1 MSNSIKGRNSKEVT
15 IQLKRA
21 EIQKNILIKN
31 IYKEYEAYFNI
42 VRKSMLNSV
51 KKGIVDIYSNFSI
64 SDKALNSKELNIF
77 LNKNINLLIKS
88 KLPFI
93 TIEQLKLGDISDP
106 TKQLVNVNLLK
117 EFVKRK
123 EYQTV
128 NIDYENEITANESIE
143 FHCDN
148 NLNTYEYYETLS
160 EDEISS
166 VNLDES
172 SYLNSFSKEIS
183 IEKIEDGKHLVN
195 AVLELIEETSDNKL
209 IDYEKINGQAPD
221 VFISSDNLNI
231 FEFIDKSYSNFLLNF
246 SYIINSELYKIRLI
260 RKIITEETFKCL
272 SNNNS
277 IIKHPYPFVIRYD
290 LYPDKL
296 SPINNNT
303 SEVYLFNITNVE
315 LEFYNLDLSI
325 CRNNIN
331 ELKSRFKLLN
341 KKQRYWKNKELAANS
356 SK

>member
-51 KKGIVDIYSNFSI
+51 KKGIAGIYSNFSI
-64 SDKALNSKELNIF
+64 NDKALNSKELNIF
-77 LNKNINLLIKS
+77 LNKNINLLIKT

-106 TKQLVNVNLLK
+106 TNQLVNVNNLK
-117 EFVKRK
+117 ELVKRK

-143 FHCDN
+143 FHCVN

-160 EDEISS
+160 EDEIPSI
-166 VNLDES
+166 NLDES

-195 AVLELIEETSDNKL
+195 AVLELIEETNDNKL
-209 IDYEKINGQAPD
+209 IDHEKINGQAPD

-231 FEFIDKSYSNFLLNF
+231 FEFIDKSYSNFLLNL
-246 SYIINSELYKIRLI
+246 SYMINLELFKIRLI
-260 RKIITEETFKCL
+260 KKIITEQTYKCL
-272 SNNNS
+272 SNSNS

-296 SPINNNT
+296 SPINNK
-303 SEVYLFNITNVE
+303 SSDIYLFNITNVE

-341 KKQRYWKNKELAANS
+341 KKQRYWKNKELASNS

>member
-1 MSNSIKGRNSKEVT
+1 MSNSIKDRNSKEVT

-31 IYKEYEAYFNI
+31 IYKEYEAYFNT
-42 VRKSMLNSV
+42 VRKSMLNSAR
-51 KKGIVDIYSNFSI
+51 KGIAGIYSNFSI
-64 SDKALNSKELNIF
+64 SDKALNSNELNIF

-93 TIEQLKLGDISDP
+93 TIEQLKLGNISDP
-106 TKQLVNVNLLK
+106 TKQLVNVNVLK
-117 EFVKRK
+117 ELVKRNQ
-123 EYQTV
+123 YQTV
-128 NIDYENEITANESIE
+128 NIDYENEKTANESIE

-172 SYLNSFSKEIS
+172 GYLNSFSKEIS

-195 AVLELIEETSDNKL
+195 AVLEFIEETSDNKL
-209 IDYEKINGQAPD
+209 IDYEKINDQASD
-221 VFISSDNLNI
+221 VFISSDNLI
-231 FEFIDKSYSNFLLNF
+231 FFEFIDKSFSNFLLNL
-246 SYIINSELYKIRLI
+246 SYKINLELFKIKLI
-260 RKIITEETFKCL
+260 KKIITEETFKCL

-277 IIKHPYPFVIRYD
+277 IIKHPDPFVIRYD

-296 SPINNNT
+296 SPINNK
-303 SEVYLFNITNVE
+303 SSDVYLFNITNVE

-341 KKQRYWKNKELAANS
+341 KKQRYWKNKELASNS

>member
-21 EIQKNILIKN
+21 EIQKNILVKN

-51 KKGIVDIYSNFSI
+51 KKGISGIYSNFSI

-93 TIEQLKLGDISDP
+93 TIEQLKLSDISDP
-106 TKQLVNVNLLK
+106 TNQLVNVNVLK
-117 EFVKRK
+117 ELVKRK

-128 NIDYENEITANESIE
+128 NIDYDNEITANESID

-148 NLNTYEYYETLS
+148 NLNTYEYYDTFS
-160 EDEISS
+160 EDETSS
-166 VNLDES
+166 VNLDVS

-183 IEKIEDGKHLVN
+183 IEKIENGKPLVN
-195 AVLELIEETSDNKL
+195 AVLELIEETSDNNL
-209 IDYEKINGQAPD
+209 INYEKINGQTPD

-231 FEFIDKSYSNFLLNF
+231 FEFIDKSFSNFLLNL
-246 SYIINSELYKIRLI
+246 SYMINLELFKIRLI
-260 RKIITEETFKCL
+260 KKIITEETFKCL

-296 SPINNNT
+296 SPINNK
-303 SEVYLFNITNVE
+303 SSDIYLFNITNVE

-341 KKQRYWKNKELAANS
+341 KKQRYWKNKELASNS

>member
-15 IQLKRA
+15 TQLKRA
-21 EIQKNILIKN
+21 EIQKYILTKN
-31 IYKEYEAYFNI
+31 IYKEYEAYFDI
-42 VRKSMLNSV
+42 VRKSMLISA
-51 KKGIVDIYSNFSI
+51 KKGIAGIYSNFSI
-64 SDKALNSKELNIF
+64 SDKALHSKELNIF

-93 TIEQLKLGDISDP
+93 TIEQLKLGEISDP
-106 TKQLVNVNLLK
+106 TNHLVNVNVLK
-117 EFVKRK
+117 ELVKRK

-128 NIDYENEITANESIE
+128 KIDYENEISANESIE

-148 NLNTYEYYETLS
+148 NFNTYEYYETLS

-166 VNLDES
+166 INLDES

-195 AVLELIEETSDNKL
+195 AVLELIEETNHNKL
-209 IDYEKINGQAPD
+209 IDHEKINGQAPD

-231 FEFIDKSYSNFLLNF
+231 FEFIDKSFSNFLLNL
-246 SYIINSELYKIRLI
+246 SYMINLELFKIRLI
-260 RKIITEETFKCL
+260 KKIITEETYKCL

-296 SPINNNT
+296 SSINNK
-303 SEVYLFNITNVE
+303 SSDVYLFNITNVE

-341 KKQRYWKNKELAANS
+341 KKQRYWKNKELASNS

>member
-51 KKGIVDIYSNFSI
+51 KKGIAGIYSNFSI

-93 TIEQLKLGDISDP
+93 TIEQLKLGDISEP
-106 TKQLVNVNLLK
+106 TNQLVNVNVLK
-117 EFVKRK
+117 ELVKRK

-160 EDEISS
+160 EDEIPSI
-166 VNLDES
+166 NLDES
-172 SYLNSFSKEIS
+172 SFLNSFSKEIS

-195 AVLELIEETSDNKL
+195 AVLELIEETNDNKL
-209 IDYEKINGQAPD
+209 IDHEKINVQAPD

-231 FEFIDKSYSNFLLNF
+231 FEFIDKSFSNFLLNL
-246 SYIINSELYKIRLI
+246 SYMINLELFKIRLI
-260 RKIITEETFKCL
+260 KKIITEETYKCL

-296 SPINNNT
+296 SPINNK
-303 SEVYLFNITNVE
+303 SSDIYLFNISSVE

-341 KKQRYWKNKELAANS
+341 KKERYWKNKELALNS

>member
-1 MSNSIKGRNSKEVT
+1 MSNSIKSRNSKEVT

-42 VRKSMLNSV
+42 VRKSILTST
-51 KKGIVDIYSNFSI
+51 KKGITGIYSNFPT
-64 SDKALNSKELNIF
+64 SDKALHSKELNMF
-77 LNKNINLLIKS
+77 LNDNISLLINS

-93 TIEQLKLGDISDP
+93 TIEQLKLGDISYP
-106 TKQLVNVNLLK
+106 IKEIVNVKALK
-117 EFVKRK
+117 ELKK
-123 EYQTV
+123 SKDYQTV
-128 NIDYENEITANESIE
+128 KIDYENEIIANESIE

-148 NLNTYEYYETLS
+148 NLNRYEYYETLN
-160 EDEISS
+160 EDELSS

-183 IEKIEDGKHLVN
+183 IEKIEDGKHIVN
-195 AVLELIEETSDNKL
+195 AVLELIEEKSDNKL
-209 IDYEKINGQAPD
+209 NDFEIINDQESD
-221 VFISSDNLNI
+221 VFISSENLNI
-231 FEFIDKSYSNFLLNF
+231 FEFIDKTFNSFLLNL
-246 SYIINSELYKIRLI
+246 SYKINLKLFKIKLI
-260 RKIITEETFKCL
+260 KKIISEETFKCL

-290 LYPDKL
+290 LYTDNL
-296 SPINNNT
+296 SLINNR
-303 SEVYLFNITNVE
+303 SSDVYLFNITNVE

-331 ELKSRFKLLN
+331 ELKSRFKVLD
-341 KKQRYWKNKELAANS
+341 KKQRYWKNKGLTSNS